1 MAENKTTT
9 GQVEPQANQD
19 LYQKVENTFLKYRNY
34 IIGVLALIILGIGG
48 YFGYKELYLKP
59 KAQQAGKKIPF
70 AQSLFATDSFQVALN
85 GDGINDGFLQIAD
98 EYGMTKAGNLAKYY
112 SGICYLKAKDFDN
125 AIKYLE
131 KFNPPT
137 DELAGLTN
145 LNLGHAYAEKE
156 DYAKAIVFYKKAG
169 EVSKSDYYSP
179 LYYKI
184 AGDLMVMQSDF
195 KGAKE
200 VFELIKREY
209 PLSEQG
215 ANIDLDIAYT
225 SAKLGE

>member
-1 MAENKTTT
+1 MAENKNTTA
-9 GQVEPQANQD
+9 QAEQTTNQD
-19 LYQKVENTFLKYRNY
+19 LYQKVENIFLKNRNL
-34 IIGVLALIILGIGG
+34 IIGVFALIILGIGG
-48 YFGYKELYLKP
+48 YFGYKELFLKP
-59 KAQQAGKKIPF
+59 KTQQAENKIPF
-70 AQSLFATDSFQVALN
+70 AQTLFATDSFQVALN

-98 EYGMTKAGNLAKYY
+98 EYGMTKPGNLAKYY

-131 KFNPPT
+131 DFNPPT
-137 DELAGLTN
+137 DELTGLTN

-156 DYAKAIVFYKKAG
+156 DYTKAISYYKKAG
-169 EVSKSDYYSP
+169 ETAKSEIFSP
-179 LYYKI
+179 MYYKI
-184 AGDLMVMQSDF
+184 AGDLMVIQNDF

-200 VFELIKREY
+200 IFELIKREY

>member
-1 MAENKTTT
+1 MAENKNTTAQT
-9 GQVEPQANQD
+9 EQTPNQD
-19 LYQKVENTFLKYRNY
+19 LYQKVESIFLKNRNL
-34 IIGVLALIILGIGG
+34 IIGVFALIILGIGV
-48 YFGYKELYLKP
+48 YFGYKELFLKP
-59 KAQQAGKKIPF
+59 KTQQAENKIPF
-70 AQSLFATDSFQVALN
+70 AQTLFATDSFQVALN

-98 EYGMTKAGNLAKYY
+98 EYGMTKPGNLAKYY

-131 KFNPPT
+131 DFNPPT
-137 DELAGLTN
+137 DELTGLTN

-156 DYAKAIVFYKKAG
+156 DYTKAISYYKKAG
-169 EVSKSDYYSP
+169 ETAKSEIFSP
-179 LYYKI
+179 MYYKI
-184 AGDLMVMQSDF
+184 AGDLMVMQNDF

-200 VFELIKREY
+200 IFELIKREY